1 MKVTIIAG
9 ARPNFMKIAP
19 LMRAIKAAKAAGK
32 NITARL
38 VYTGSD
44 EDKSLEPSLFTDLDM
59 PRPDVYLHV
68 DNTDFF
74 QRMAG
79 ILVDMPRPDVYLHV
93 DNTDLFQQMAGI
105 FVAFARELEQH
116 PAQVVLVVDDLTPTM
131 ACSIVAK
138 KKGIKVAHLVAGT
151 RSFDMDMPK
160 EVNSMITDGLSDY
173 LFTAGMVANRNL
185 NQTGTEQA
193 HVHFVGNILI
203 DTLRYNRTRL
213 QRPVAFSIMG
223 LKEKEYL
230 LLTLNKHS
238 LLNKDTTLK
247 AIFHTILEKTDKP
260 IVAPLHTY
268 VKNKLSAL
276 GITSERLYILP
287 PQPYLSFGYLV
298 NHAWGIITDSGNVA
312 EEATFLGIPC
322 MTLSTYAE
330 HPETVTIGTNRL
342 VGENSE
348 ILADALDILNKGEWQ
363 KGHLPER
370 WDGHAAERIVQTL
383 LGEHK

>member
-1 MKVTIIAG
+1 MG

-19 LMRAIKAAKAAGK
+19 LMRAIKAAKAAEKYHCPSG
-32 NITARL
+32 L
-38 VYTGSD
+38 HTGSD

-79 ILVDMPRPDVYLHV
+79 IL
-93 DNTDLFQQMAGI
+93 
-105 FVAFARELEQH
+105 VAFARELEQH

-247 AIFHTILEKTDKP
+247 AIFRTILEKQ
-260 IVAPLHTY
+260 
-268 VKNKLSAL
+268 
-276 GITSERLYILP
+276 TSR
-287 PQPYLSFGYLV
+287 S
-298 NHAWGIITDSGNVA
+298 WR
-312 EEATFLGIPC
+312 C
-322 MTLSTYAE
+322 ST
-330 HPETVTIGTNRL
+330 RM
-342 VGENSE
+342 
-348 ILADALDILNKGEWQ
+348 
-363 KGHLPER
+363 
-370 WDGHAAERIVQTL
+370 
-383 LGEHK
+383 

>member
-1 MKVTIIAG
+1 MKITIIAG

-44 EDKSLEPSLFTDLDM
+44 KDKSLEPSLFADLDM
-59 PRPDVYLHV
+59 PHPDVYLHV
-68 DNTDFF
+68 DDIDFF

-79 ILVDMPRPDVYLHV
+79 ILV
-93 DNTDLFQQMAGI
+93 
-105 FVAFARELEQH
+105 AFSRELEQH
-116 PAQVVLVVDDLTPTM
+116 PAQIVLVVDDLTPTM

-138 KKGIKVAHLVAGT
+138 KKGVKVAHLVAGT

-193 HVHFVGNILI
+193 HIHFVGNILI
-203 DTLRYNRTRL
+203 DTLRYNRARL
-213 QRPVAFSIMG
+213 QRPAAFSIMD

-230 LLTLNKHS
+230 LLTLNKHA
-238 LLNKDTTLK
+238 LLHNDDMLK
-247 AIFHTILEKTDKP
+247 SIFRVLLEKSNKP
-260 IVAPLHTY
+260 IVAPLHSY
-268 VKNKLSAL
+268 VKNRLTSL
-276 GITSERLYILP
+276 GISSDKLYILP
-287 PQPYLSFGYLV
+287 SQPYLAFGYLA
-298 NHAWGIITDSGNVA
+298 NHAQAIITDSGNVA

-330 HPETVTIGTNRL
+330 HPETVAIGTNCL
-342 VGENSE
+342 VGE
-348 ILADALDILNKGEWQ
+348 DPKALEKALEVLNKGEW
-363 KGHLPER
+363 KEGHLPER
-370 WDGHAAERIVQTL
+370 WDGRAAERIIQTL
-383 LGEHK
+383 LEEYK

>member
-79 ILVDMPRPDVYLHV
+79 IL
-93 DNTDLFQQMAGI
+93 
-105 FVAFARELEQH
+105 VAFARELEQH

-185 NQTGTEQA
+185 NQTG
-193 HVHFVGNILI
+193 NILI

-247 AIFHTILEKTDKP
+247 AIFRTILEKTDKP

>member
-1 MKVTIIAG
+1 MLS
-9 ARPNFMKIAP
+9 RH
-19 LMRAIKAAKAAGK
+19 AKASRK
-32 NITARL
+32 ISTARL

-59 PRPDVYLHV
+59 PHPDVYLHV

-79 ILVDMPRPDVYLHV
+79 IL
-93 DNTDLFQQMAGI
+93 
-105 FVAFARELEQH
+105 VAFARELEQH

-223 LKEKEYL
+223 LKEKRIPLANIEQTFIAKQGHNTESHLPHY
-230 LLTLNKHS
+230 TGKNRQA
-238 LLNKDTTLK
+238 DRG
-247 AIFHTILEKTDKP
+247 A
-260 IVAPLHTY
+260 APY
-268 VKNKLSAL
+268 ICKNKLSAL
-276 GITSERLYILP
+276 GITSERYIYYHRNLICH
-287 PQPYLSFGYLV
+287 S
-298 NHAWGIITDSGNVA
+298 
-312 EEATFLGIPC
+312 
-322 MTLSTYAE
+322 
-330 HPETVTIGTNRL
+330 
-342 VGENSE
+342 
-348 ILADALDILNKGEWQ
+348 DI
-363 KGHLPER
+363 
-370 WDGHAAERIVQTL
+370 
-383 LGEHK
+383 

>member
-1 MKVTIIAG
+1 MYFCLQKIAKNKMKVTIIAG

-19 LMRAIKAAKAAGK
+19 LMRAIRAAKAAGK

-68 DNTDFF
+68 DTTDFF

-79 ILVDMPRPDVYLHV
+79 IL
-93 DNTDLFQQMAGI
+93 
-105 FVAFARELEQH
+105 VAFARELEQH
-116 PAQVVLVVDDLTPTM
+116 PAQIVIVVDDLTPTM

-160 EVNSMITDGLSDY
+160 EVNRMITDGLSDY

-185 NQTGTEQA
+185 NQTGTEPA
-193 HVHFVGNILI
+193 NVHFVGNILI

-223 LKEKEYL
+223 LKEKEYF
-230 LLTLNKHS
+230 LLTLNRHA
-238 LLNKDTTLK
+238 LLSNDTALK
-247 AIFHTILEKTDKP
+247 ALFQTILEKTDKP

-268 VKNKLSAL
+268 VKNRLAAL
-276 GITSERLYILP
+276 GIASERLHFFP
-287 PQPYLSFGYLV
+287 PQPYLAFGYLV
-298 NHAWGIITDSGNVA
+298 NHAQAIITDSGNVA

-322 MTLSTYAE
+322 ITLNNYAE
-330 HPETVTIGTNRL
+330 HPETVSMGTNRL
-342 VGENSE
+342 VGEDPK
-348 ILADALDILNKGEWQ
+348 LLGDALDILNKGEWQ
-363 KGHLPER
+363 EGHLPER
-370 WDGHAAERIVQTL
+370 WDGRAAERIVQTL
-383 LGEHK
+383 LGEDK

>member
-1 MKVTIIAG
+1 MCKVTNKFDKKMYFCLQKIAKNKMKVTIIAG

-19 LMRAIKAAKAAGK
+19 LMRAIRAAKAAGK

-68 DNTDFF
+68 DTTDFF

-79 ILVDMPRPDVYLHV
+79 IL
-93 DNTDLFQQMAGI
+93 
-105 FVAFARELEQH
+105 VAFARELEQH
-116 PAQVVLVVDDLTPTM
+116 PAQIVIVVDDLTPTM

-160 EVNSMITDGLSDY
+160 EVNRMITDGLSDY

-185 NQTGTEQA
+185 NQTGTEPA
-193 HVHFVGNILI
+193 NVHFVGNILI

-223 LKEKEYL
+223 LKEKEYF
-230 LLTLNKHS
+230 LLTLNRHA
-238 LLNKDTTLK
+238 LLSNDTALK
-247 AIFHTILEKTDKP
+247 GLFQTMLEKTDKP

-268 VKNKLSAL
+268 VKNKLAAL
-276 GITSERLYILP
+276 GIASERLHFFP
-287 PQPYLSFGYLV
+287 PQPYLAFGYLV
-298 NHAWGIITDSGNVA
+298 NHAQAIITDSGNVA

-322 MTLSTYAE
+322 ITLNNYAE
-330 HPETVTIGTNRL
+330 HPETVSMGTNRL
-342 VGENSE
+342 VGEDPKRLGE
-348 ILADALDILNKGEWQ
+348 ALDVLNRGEWQ
-363 KGHLPER
+363 EGHLPER
-370 WDGHAAERIVQTL
+370 WDGRAAERIVQTL
-383 LGEHK
+383 LGEHL

>member
-79 ILVDMPRPDVYLHV
+79 IL
-93 DNTDLFQQMAGI
+93 
-105 FVAFARELEQH
+105 VAFARELEQH

-247 AIFHTILEKTDKP
+247 AIFRTILEK
-260 IVAPLHTY
+260 TY

-363 KGHLPER
+363 
-370 WDGHAAERIVQTL
+370 
-383 LGEHK
+383 

>member
-1 MKVTIIAG
+1 MYFCLQKIAKNKMKVTIIAG

-19 LMRAIKAAKAAGK
+19 LMRAIRAAKAAGK

-68 DNTDFF
+68 DTTDFF

-79 ILVDMPRPDVYLHV
+79 IL
-93 DNTDLFQQMAGI
+93 
-105 FVAFARELEQH
+105 VAFARELEQH
-116 PAQVVLVVDDLTPTM
+116 PAQIVIVVDDLTPTM

-160 EVNSMITDGLSDY
+160 EVNRMITDGLSDY

-185 NQTGTEQA
+185 NQTGTEPA
-193 HVHFVGNILI
+193 NVHFVGNILI

-223 LKEKEYL
+223 LKEKEYF
-230 LLTLNKHS
+230 LLTLNRHA
-238 LLNKDTTLK
+238 LLNNDTALK
-247 AIFHTILEKTDKP
+247 ALFQTILEKTDKP

-268 VKNKLSAL
+268 VKNRLAAL
-276 GITSERLYILP
+276 GIASERLHFFP
-287 PQPYLSFGYLV
+287 PQPYLAFGYLV
-298 NHAWGIITDSGNVA
+298 NHAQAIITDSGNVA

-322 MTLSTYAE
+322 ITLNNYAE
-330 HPETVTIGTNRL
+330 HPETVSMGTNRL
-342 VGENSE
+342 VGEDPK
-348 ILADALDILNKGEWQ
+348 LLGDALDILNKGEWQ
-363 KGHLPER
+363 EGHLPER
-370 WDGHAAERIVQTL
+370 WDGRAAERIVQTL
-383 LGEHK
+383 LGEDK